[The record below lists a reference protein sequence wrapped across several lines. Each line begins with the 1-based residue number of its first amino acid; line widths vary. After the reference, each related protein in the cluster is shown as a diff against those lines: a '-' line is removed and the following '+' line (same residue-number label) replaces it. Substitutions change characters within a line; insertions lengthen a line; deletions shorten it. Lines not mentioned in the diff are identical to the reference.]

1 MKKKILLFG
10 SIATVFAVGIGTVV
24 ASGIGQLDK
33 LVATP
38 NYTEHKITFTAEH
51 AHLNEESSAEG
62 YFDFYVEKENATMSG
77 ETFGSTNGMSYVYF
91 DGPGVFGGSHIFTAS
106 SQYDYAS
113 VGMMITFD
121 FLGVAE
127 YDSVVLNGT
136 FIDSNKE
143 KTTSISF
150 DNTFFKDDEFS
161 WYTSYSEQY
170 YSMTLDSIVITYRCA

>member
-38 NYTEHKITFTAEH
+38 NYTEHTITFTAEH

-91 DGPGVFGGSHIFTAS
+91 KGPGVFGGSHIFTAS
-106 SQYDYAS
+106 SEYDYAS
-113 VGMMITFD
+113 VGIKLTFN
-121 FLGVAE
+121 FLGVAL
-127 YDSVVLNGT
+127 YDSLVLNGS
-136 FIDSNKE
+136 FVDSDNK
-143 KTTSISF
+143 KSTSISF
-150 DNTFFKDDEFS
+150 NETFFENDEFS

>member
-33 LVATP
+33 LIASPT
-38 NYTEHKITFTAEH
+38 YKEHEITFTAEH

-62 YFDFYVEKENATMSG
+62 YFDFYVTKDNATMSG
-77 ETFGSTNGMSYVYF
+77 ETFGSPDGGCYVYF

-136 FIDSNKE
+136 FIDSNKD

-150 DNTFFKDDEFS
+150 DNTFFKDDEFC

>member
-24 ASGIGQLDK
+24 ASGIGQLYK

-62 YFDFYVEKENATMSG
+62 YFDFYVEKENATMSD
-77 ETFGSTNGMSYVYF
+77 ETFGSTKGMSYVYF
-91 DGPGVFGGSHIFTAS
+91 TGPGVFGGPHIFTAS
-106 SQYDYAS
+106 SEYYAS
-113 VGMMITFD
+113 VGIKLTFN
-121 FLGVAE
+121 FLGVAS
-127 YDSVVLNGT
+127 YDSLVLNGS
-136 FIDSNKE
+136 FVDSNNK
-143 KTTSISF
+143 KSTSISF
-150 DNTFFKDDEFS
+150 DETFFENDEFS